1 MDEYQRKITKL
12 LDEAA
17 DDLGADDFDELL
29 DTITDEIIER
39 QDMSED
45 GADDFDDE

>member
-12 LDEAA
+12 LDQAA
-17 DDLGADDFDELL
+17 DDLDADDFDELL

-45 GADDFDDE
+45 GDDDFDDE